1 MKVERRT
8 LEKMER
14 KRRANKERRARL
26 MKRLLS
32 LRFFETIIH

>member
-1 MKVERRT
+1 MRAEQKT

-26 MKRLLS
+26 LKRLFS
-32 LRFFETIIH
+32 LRFFEAIIH